1 MAKSL
6 FSGWKKFS
14 TNGKNTIMAHPSGHK
29 MIIQH
34 KHLNSDHLEQLHA
47 LPFAG
52 SETDAPGIKQPKL
65 AKGGKVDEPA
75 KTQELVDQTESPEL
89 AMMVMQEPRR
99 QSNPKLEESK
109 KQPPAAYADGGPI
122 KKENY
127 SEGFKKQ
134 YPGVVYDTET
144 PVDQW
149 DESKRP
155 HDAASRPAAK
165 VAAAPQEQEYDPTQD
180 AAINHSGKKKMA
192 DGGEVVQETAP
203 IEAEPAPAAAPVDP
217 ELQQKRE
224 LYNHLVSTPTGRGF
238 VASPEKS
245 FGPAGEAP
253 KQFDAGA
260 WRQAQTKFS
269 EAQAAKT
276 QDDQQQAASTV
287 EENQAR
293 QAAGLTPLPVP
304 AAAVAAKQDPSLQGQ
319 VAAAQQAPQS
329 PGDPYGTNAFSDA
342 YTKGVGEQKAGMQQE
357 ADAQAQMGTEQAATL
372 QHGQEVQQQ
381 ALQNYQTHYQN
392 LENERQGLISD
403 INNRHIDPKHFVNSM
418 DGASK
423 IATAIGL
430 IAGGIGGGILHQD
443 SAAFKYFNSQLDND
457 INAQKAN
464 LGKSENLLSA
474 NMRQFGNMRDA
485 TDMTRVMQ
493 TDILSNQLK
502 QEAAKAQGPMAKAR
516 LLQAAGAL
524 DQQTAPVLSQ
534 IAMRKT
540 LINAAQNGHI
550 PPSRV
555 IDMIVP
561 EHLKGE
567 AQKQLKE
574 AQDAGALRDNTLS
587 AFDQIAKLDTM
598 MGTFNPQTR
607 LKLSALRDATLDKLT
622 KDTSGR
628 VTPETVKLI
637 GGIFHTKFA
646 DQKTL
651 GVQRQQ
657 LEHLLSQGMHY
668 PILKDY
674 SIPYNTNRYA
684 PSGESRFQMGPVK
697 Q

>member
-34 KHLNSDHLEQLHA
+34 KHLKAEHLEQLHA

-52 SETDAPGIKQPKL
+52 QEAPAAPKM
-65 AKGGKVDEPA
+65 AKGGEVER
-75 KTQELVDQTESPEL
+75 TQELIDQTESPEL
-89 AMMVMQEPRR
+89 AMMIEKEPRR

-109 KQPPAAYADGGPI
+109 KQPQATPYAEGGAI

-127 SEGFKKQ
+127 SEGFKKE

-144 PVDQW
+144 PTADW
-149 DESKRP
+149 KEANRP
-155 HDAASRPAAK
+155 QDTATQPIAEVVKAEP
-165 VAAAPQEQEYDPTQD
+165 EYDPTQD
-180 AAINHSGKKKMA
+180 AQINHQPKKMA
-192 DGGEVVQETAP
+192 DGGEVADIPDASPAP
-203 IEAEPAPAAAPVDP
+203 VEAQPAPAPAPIDP

-224 LYNHLVSTPTGRGF
+224 IYNHLVSTPTGRGF
-238 VASPEKS
+238 MASPDKS
-245 FGPAGEAP
+245 FGPSGEAP

-260 WRQAQTKFS
+260 WRQAQTKFGEIQQS
-269 EAQAAKT
+269 KIQEN
-276 QDDQQQAASTV
+276 QQQAASTV

-293 QAAGLTPLPVP
+293 QAAGLAPLPVP
-304 AAAVAAKQDPSLQGQ
+304 AATAAAKQDPALQTQ
-319 VAAAQQAPQS
+319 VAQVGTAPTAPS
-329 PGDPYGTNAFSDA
+329 DPYGTQAFSDT
-342 YTKGVGEQKAGMQQE
+342 YTKGVGEQKAGLQQE
-357 ADAQAQMGTEQAATL
+357 AAAQTQMGNEQAATL
-372 QHGQEVQQQ
+372 QHGQEVQQA

-392 LENERQGLISD
+392 LENERQSLISD
-403 INNRHIDPKHFVNSM
+403 INNQHIDPQHFVHSM

-430 IAGGIGGGILHQD
+430 IAGGIGGGITHTENPALQYLNAQID
-443 SAAFKYFNSQLDND
+443 RD

-474 NMRQFGNMRDA
+474 NMKQFSNMRDA

-502 QEAAKAQGPMAKAR
+502 QEAAKASGPMAKAR

-574 AQDAGALRDNTLS
+574 AQNDGALRDNTLA
-587 AFDQIAKLDTM
+587 AFDQIAKLDTI

-607 LKLSALRDATLDKLT
+607 MKLDALRDATLDKLT

-657 LEHLLSQGMHY
+657 LDRLLSQGMHY

-674 SIPYNTNRYA
+674 NIPFDTSRFA
-684 PSGESRFQMGPVK
+684 PSGQSRFQLGAPK